1 MHQNWSVF
9 QPEFETLDRNR
20 EYIELETEFDLPP
33 LQSTMPVGEGKSRVL
48 HDVNS
53 DEEILID

>member
-1 MHQNWSVF
+1 MHQNWTVF

-20 EYIELETEFDLPP
+20 EYVEVETEFDLPP
-33 LQSTMPVGEGKSRVL
+33 LHDALPPGDSKPKVL
-48 HDVNS
+48 HDEAS